1 MGCCQ
6 SKETTLVQS
15 LKSEKSK
22 LESQF
27 SSLQLEH
34 QSLLQSNSNL
44 STPEISNLNQEIINL
59 KSTLIKEKT
68 LKMKWVLNCISRY
81 YKKHSKLN
89 LTCFYAKW
97 KNITLNLI
105 EKSDNFNFD
114 SGFLENYDDESFN
127 QAQKLVE
134 KENLELLAKS
144 IVQEMYEKCKDTT
157 VNLMSS
163 QKILKFFEEMMDL
176 KFIQDQGDLKDR
188 RKPKTMPEFFI
199 DYLNRSFG
207 LKNIAIKSLNQMI
220 PVLVSGQGHFLS
232 FICKL
237 LHISKYEPIKYSISL
252 YISKLRSD
260 FNQILNKLNK
270 NSKLTKTDGGSLHI
284 NEIFVLVYTIFD
296 KNRQVRNMFIKELKP
311 DDVSQENYLLYL
323 IWFKLTRLQMTS
335 EELFDLIDLK
345 KVKILS
351 TKIVVNGICRVL
363 DIPLDQDVV
372 DVFVRIIDCK
382 AVGKVTKEA
391 FIKVLSNKNMPKDAE
406 KMTVNKFRFLNC
418 GLIVYSK
425 VRLRSLTCLLYKLKP
440 ISSIDQESFNLD
452 SFKEML
458 KVIEINLG
466 QELIEG
472 MFEEICNFG
481 VNKESIAK
489 VLVEYGIG
497 DSDLRC
503 FGIFYLVL
511 PGLLQSFEKRRSEII
526 EGLLEECKSTA
537 KLNI

>member
-1 MGCCQ
+1 M
-6 SKETTLVQS
+6 
-15 LKSEKSK
+15 
-22 LESQF
+22 
-27 SSLQLEH
+27 
-34 QSLLQSNSNL
+34 
-44 STPEISNLNQEIINL
+44 
-59 KSTLIKEKT
+59 
-68 LKMKWVLNCISRY
+68 
-81 YKKHSKLN
+81 
-89 LTCFYAKW
+89 
-97 KNITLNLI
+97 
-105 EKSDNFNFD
+105 
-114 SGFLENYDDESFN
+114 
-127 QAQKLVE
+127 
-134 KENLELLAKS
+134 
-144 IVQEMYEKCKDTT
+144 
-157 VNLMSS
+157 
-163 QKILKFFEEMMDL
+163 
-176 KFIQDQGDLKDR
+176 
-188 RKPKTMPEFFI
+188 
-199 DYLNRSFG
+199 
-207 LKNIAIKSLNQMI
+207 
-220 PVLVSGQGHFLS
+220 
-232 FICKL
+232 
-237 LHISKYEPIKYSISL
+237 
-252 YISKLRSD
+252 
-260 FNQILNKLNK
+260 NK

-296 KNRQVRNMFIKELKP
+296 KNRQVRNMFITELKP